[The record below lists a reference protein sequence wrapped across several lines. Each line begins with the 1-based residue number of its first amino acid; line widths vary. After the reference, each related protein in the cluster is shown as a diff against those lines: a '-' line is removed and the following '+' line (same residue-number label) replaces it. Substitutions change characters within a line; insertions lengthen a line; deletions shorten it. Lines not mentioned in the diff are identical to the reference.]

1 MNSIHLYDNYL
12 EKTEQQLLK
21 LLDDH
26 ENKVIQEEIEESIEN
41 IDDMQ
46 EFENKVN
53 KLKSKE

>member
-1 MNSIHLYDNYL
+1 
-12 EKTEQQLLK
+12 LLK

>member
-1 MNSIHLYDNYL
+1 MNSIYLYNNYL

>member
-1 MNSIHLYDNYL
+1 MNSIYLYNNYL

-21 LLDDH
+21 LLNDH

-41 IDDMQ
+41 SDDMQ

>member
-21 LLDDH
+21 LLNDH

>member
-1 MNSIHLYDNYL
+1 MNSIYLYNNYL

-41 IDDMQ
+41 IADMQ

>member
-1 MNSIHLYDNYL
+1 MNSIYLYNNYL

-53 KLKSKE
+53 KLKSKK

>member
-1 MNSIHLYDNYL
+1 
-12 EKTEQQLLK
+12 LLK

-26 ENKVIQEEIEESIEN
+26 ENKVIQEEIEESIGN
-41 IDDMQ
+41 SDDMQ

>member
-1 MNSIHLYDNYL
+1 MNSIYLYKNYL
-12 EKTEQQLLK
+12 EKTEQQQLK

>member
-21 LLDDH
+21 LLNDH

-41 IDDMQ
+41 SDDMQ